1 MRKQTEAELLN
12 VWPFAQRERQ
22 IEWEREKAPWWNWF
36 VGAWLPTICW
46 FSIWCALCAILT
58 AHTRP
63 YNTVHTLKKHT
74 YSTHSA
80 AFHAPIPPHAHT
92 CKCIIM
98 GTDTHLK
105 WGFTH
110 LHTEMHRN
118 MHAVHRQETWHS
130 LPWLQTQWMNHPE
143 ICPFCPKLLASKSY
157 SAVKSRQQ
165 NPWIMWHYVSM
176 TCHTKDKGITQQTLW
191 KNILS
196 QNDKHI
202 GPISPSHF
210 TFYNKI

>member
-80 AFHAPIPPHAHT
+80 AFHAPIPTRPHMQMYHHGHGHT
-92 CKCIIM
+92 LEVRLH
-98 GTDTHLK
+98 T
-105 WGFTH
+105 FTH
-110 LHTEMHRN
+110 RDAQKHACVTQARN
-118 MHAVHRQETWHS
+118 MTQFTLAPDTLNESPRNMPLLSKTLS
-130 LPWLQTQWMNHPE
+130 LKILFCCKEQATESVDNVALCLYDLSHKGQRYYTTNTVKKYSFPKWQTHWANFA
-143 ICPFCPKLLASKSY
+143 I
-157 SAVKSRQQ
+157 
-165 NPWIMWHYVSM
+165 
-176 TCHTKDKGITQQTLW
+176 
-191 KNILS
+191 
-196 QNDKHI
+196 
-202 GPISPSHF
+202 
-210 TFYNKI
+210 TFYVLQ